1 MRVVQINLLTF
12 LSAEQTTFLA
22 TSEFEVVLRTESHA
36 LRLLCGELSIC
47 QVMPSPMVATHEHS
61 SYFLS
66 FQLFRHISEFHN
78 FNFLLGS
85 D

>member
-47 QVMPSPMVATHEHS
+47 QVMPSHAK
-61 SYFLS
+61 SYG
-66 FQLFRHISEFHN
+66 RYA
-78 FNFLLGS
+78 
-85 D
+85 